1 MEKILSPICQKP
13 LNDQEKV
20 LLRDKGSAG
29 INTQAQKK
37 DHSLRVIAGTLVLT
51 KRKRKYTKVEN
62 SNNPPK
68 ADSAMHLTRLSTGG
82 FDCLLCSR
90 CVTDKE
96 KTEWQMR
103 MVQCKNKKVDRAIAD
118 AILS

>member
-1 MEKILSPICQKP
+1 M
-13 LNDQEKV
+13 
-20 LLRDKGSAG
+20 
-29 INTQAQKK
+29 
-37 DHSLRVIAGTLVLT
+37 LT

-68 ADSAMHLTRLSTGG
+68 AGSAMHLTRLSTGG

-96 KTEWQMR
+96 KQSGRCAWFSVKIKKLTEQLQMPF
-103 MVQCKNKKVDRAIAD
+103 
-118 AILS
+118 